1 MEKSLDFRESYTVF
15 YMSRNDSK
23 EIDVDKQ
30 DVTVDELND
39 GALHRDVVNKSGHIS
54 HRSE

>member
-1 MEKSLDFRESYTVF
+1 MSL
-15 YMSRNDSK
+15 NDSK